1 MFLENTTNVID
12 LTYYQ
17 TNVEW
22 DLAATTV
29 DQETFNSAAYLTY
42 TLTMKRRPGYFLI
55 NMVIPIVILGLLN
68 GLVFLLPADSGE
80 RVGYAV
86 TAFLTFA
93 VFLTMVS
100 ENLPQASQPMS
111 LLCYF
116 LTLMLVM
123 SALSTIITIMTLR
136 VYHQDDSIEIPKW
149 LKHLTSFLT
158 CRKCKKWRND
168 MDPPEIEPD
177 PTEEIDIDTPPM
189 YNYDYD
195 LDDIQWKTVGELLD
209 WFFFI
214 MFLVGTL
221 TVSVF
226 FLVPLAT
233 AA

>member
-1 MFLENTTNVID
+1 
-12 LTYYQ
+12 
-17 TNVEW
+17 
-22 DLAATTV
+22 
-29 DQETFNSAAYLTY
+29 
-42 TLTMKRRPGYFLI
+42 MKRRPGYFLV

-100 ENLPQASQPMS
+100 ENLPKASQPMS

-123 SALSTIITIMTLR
+123 SALSTVITIMTLR
-136 VYHQDDSIEIPKW
+136 VYHQDESTEIPKW
-149 LKHLTSFLT
+149 LKHVTSFFT
-158 CRKCKKWRND
+158 GRKCKKWREKG
-168 MDPPEIEPD
+168 EIEPPLRKPSD
-177 PTEEIDIDTPPM
+177 LTDEFEDEEPV
-189 YNYDYD
+189 YYYDYD

-214 MFLVGTL
+214 MFLIGTL
-221 TVSVF
+221 VVAIF